1 MTIHSL
7 RKPGVFVFL
16 AFLTAGAV
24 YYFSLPPAPHSKFS
38 TSYQDFPE
46 PKSAPENPPKT
57 LVDVPGTIRSFDIS
71 PDGTM
76 IVIATSKGMVLYNLS
91 SLEKINTLPMGE
103 GVSEVAFSHDGSK
116 LAVIQKITEYYD
128 YGYIYLTVFDTSSWS
143 IQYNY
148 QNDGPN
154 YLYSASG
161 RLAWNPDGKRIAFV
175 IPEQGLSV
183 WNIETGNKPEAMPDF
198 IFPIEGFAWSP
209 DGTRLIATEA
219 GYGLRRWRVD
229 TGEWVRLYDQ
239 QSQPPSQVQWS
250 TDGKHIASGHFG
262 GTLCVWDTD
271 NNQCEGFIRAHF
283 NSVDGLGWSPD
294 SRQIATSSGMVRIWD
309 AKTGEEK
316 TAFGFAKSGTYYKK
330 LEWIDEQALV
340 TMENSFTENTPT
352 IIRFWDIGTG
362 GVKFAFR
369 GWQEMRSP
377 NTNGI
382 TLRVDDVQISEEE
395 TLIQASLFFDIP
407 NTSVQDWEVSL
418 QDKNGKLYPLTRV
431 TDIGFD
437 SDTTHL
443 YRTAPLPKGMSF
455 TLELNKR
462 SRLPVAQGINTEDS
476 SFMFDPS
483 TLQVGEAVETN
494 QEIYAGDFLFY
505 LTRVEKVSLA
515 ELRFEFFTSNNI
527 DSVRLD
533 TPFATSSS
541 STQEGVGRFSAT
553 LSFSK
558 MPRHI
563 LQFMVDKV
571 YYKAIGPW
579 SVEFEVFDSMF
590 VK

>member
-1 MTIHSL
+1 MTLYSL
-7 RKPGVFVFL
+7 RKPIVFL
-16 AFLTAGAV
+16 LLGFLIAGAV
-24 YYFSLPPAPHSKFS
+24 YYFGLPPAPHSKFS
-38 TSYQDFPE
+38 TSYRAFPE
-46 PKSAPENPPKT
+46 PKPAPKDLPKT

-71 PDGTM
+71 PDGTT
-76 IVIATSKGMVLYNLS
+76 IAVATSTGIVLYNLVS
-91 SLEKINTLPMGE
+91 FEKINTLPMGD
-103 GVSEVAFSHDGSK
+103 GIRDVAFSHDGSK
-116 LAVIQKITEYYD
+116 LAVLQNITEYYE
-128 YGYIYLTVFDTSSWS
+128 YGYIYLTVFDTTSWG

-183 WNIETGNKPEAMPDF
+183 WNIETSNKPEAIPDF
-198 IFPIEGFAWSP
+198 MSPIEGFAWSP
-209 DGTRLIATEA
+209 DGTRLIATES

-239 QSQPPSQVQWS
+239 QSQPASQVQWS
-250 TDGKHIASGHFG
+250 IDGRHIASGHFG
-262 GTLCVWDTD
+262 GTLCLWNTN

-294 SRQIATSSGMVRIWD
+294 SRQVATSSGVIRIWD

-316 TAFGFAKSGTYYKK
+316 SAFGFAKSGTHYNK
-330 LEWIDEQALV
+330 LKWIDKQAIV
-340 TMENSFTENTPT
+340 TMESSFTENKPP
-352 IIRFWDIGTG
+352 IIRFWDRETG
-362 GVKFAFR
+362 DVKFAFR
-369 GWQEMRSP
+369 GWQEMQSP
-377 NTNGI
+377 NSDGI
-382 TLRVDDVQISEEE
+382 TLRVDDVRISEKE
-395 TLIQASLFFDIP
+395 TLIQASLIFDIP

-418 QDKNGKLYPLTRV
+418 HDKNSKLYPLTRV
-431 TDIGFD
+431 TDVGFD
-437 SDTTHL
+437 SDTTYL

-455 TLELNKR
+455 TLELN
-462 SRLPVAQGINTEDS
+462 RLHVAQGINTGDG

-483 TLQVGEAVETN
+483 TLQVGEAVEMN
-494 QEIYAGDFLFY
+494 QEIYTNDFLFY
-505 LTRVEKVSLA
+505 LTKVEKVSPT

-533 TPFATSSS
+533 TPFATGSSF
-541 STQEGVGRFSAT
+541 TPEGVGRFSAT
-553 LSFSK
+553 LSFSR
-558 MPRHI
+558 MPRRI

-579 SVEFEVFDSMF
+579 SVEFEVFDSML

>member
-1 MTIHSL
+1 MTLYSL
-7 RKPGVFVFL
+7 RKPIVLLLLVFL
-16 AFLTAGAV
+16 LAGAV
-24 YYFSLPPAPHSKFS
+24 YYFRLPPAPHAKFS

-46 PKSAPENPPKT
+46 PKPAPPNLPKT

-71 PDGTM
+71 PDGTT
-76 IVIATSKGMVLYNLS
+76 IAIATSTGLVLYNLA
-91 SLEKINTLPMGE
+91 SLEKINTLPMG
-103 GVSEVAFSHDGSK
+103 GGIRDVAFSQDGDK
-116 LAVIQKITEYYD
+116 LAVIQNITEYYE
-128 YGYIYLTVFDTSSWS
+128 YGYIYLTVFDTNSWG

-183 WNIETGNKPEAMPDF
+183 WNIETSSKPEAMPDSV
-198 IFPIEGFAWSP
+198 FPSEGFAWSP

-219 GYGLRRWRVD
+219 GFGLRRWRVD

-250 TDGKHIASGHFG
+250 IDGRHIVSGHFG
-262 GTLCVWDTD
+262 GTLCVWNAN

-283 NSVDGLGWSPD
+283 NSVDGLGWSPH
-294 SRQIATSSGMVRIWD
+294 SRQIATSSGVIRIWD

-316 TAFGFAKSGTYYKK
+316 SAFGFAKSGTYYNK

-340 TMENSFTENTPT
+340 TMESSFTENNPS

-362 GVKFAFR
+362 DVKFAFR
-369 GWQEMRSP
+369 GWQEMQSP

-382 TLRVDDVQISEEE
+382 TLRVDDVWISKKE

-407 NTSVQDWEVSL
+407 NVSVQDWEVSL
-418 QDKNGKLYPLTRV
+418 HDKNGKLYPLTRV
-431 TDIGFD
+431 TDVGFD
-437 SDTTHL
+437 SDTTYL

-462 SRLPVAQGINTEDS
+462 SGLPVVRGMTTEDS
-476 SFMFDPS
+476 SFMFDSS
-483 TLQVGEAVETN
+483 TLQVGEAVEMN
-494 QEIYAGDFLFY
+494 QEIYASDFLFY
-505 LTRVEKVSLA
+505 LTKAEKVSPT
-515 ELRFEFFTSNNI
+515 ELHFEFFTSNNI

-533 TPFATSSS
+533 TPFATGSS
-541 STQEGVGRFSAT
+541 STPEGVGRFSAT
-553 LSFSK
+553 LSFSR